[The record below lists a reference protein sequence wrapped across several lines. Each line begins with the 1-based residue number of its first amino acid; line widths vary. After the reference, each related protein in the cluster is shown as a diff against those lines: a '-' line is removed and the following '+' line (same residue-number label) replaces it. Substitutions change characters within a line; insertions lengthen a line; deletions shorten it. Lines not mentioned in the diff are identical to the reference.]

1 MFAPPQQ
8 KKCEILRIYK
18 DTGVLVRNCTYGKKE
33 FNDATGRPVDSRIK
47 GVL

>member
-1 MFAPPQQ
+1 MFPPPRQ
-8 KKCEILRIYK
+8 KKREILRIYK
-18 DTGVLVRNCTYGKKE
+18 DTGVLVRNCAYGKKA